1 MMVLFTLSFVETS
14 KSNDLLFLSSVQ
26 GIRKIVQ
33 MSIKD
38 VNVPISCPQLPGS
51 QDMSFRGTHKVYA
64 TIDAHCPSLQML
76 RCEGLYIVP

>member
-1 MMVLFTLSFVETS
+1 MTYW
-14 KSNDLLFLSSVQ
+14 FLPFVQ

-38 VNVPISCPQLPGS
+38 VNVPISCPQLPDS
-51 QDMSFRGTHKVYA
+51 QDMSLRGTHKVYA
-64 TIDAHCPSLQML
+64 TIGDHYPSLQML